1 VVEKR
6 VREEVDTKPVDGLNQ
21 PLTRESL
28 DFASSRVEH
37 IENCI
42 E

>member
-1 VVEKR
+1 MVQER
-6 VREEVDTKPVDGLNQ
+6 ACEEIDIEPVIGSHQ
-21 PLTRESL
+21 PLTRESF